1 MTTIRLKCVFA
12 LILIV
17 IASIGPIPIAS
28 PIGAFVAL
36 FRPRWF
42 KTLVD
47 NIYRNS
53 RQNPTLP
60 NNSGASDGNPGR
72 KKNLASAVARLKLLS
87 AMIVFM
93 VLDIGP
99 IPTVSLIALFI
110 VIFRPQW
117 FLTLIKKVYGE
128 Q

>member
-1 MTTIRLKCVFA
+1 MTMIRLKCVFA
-12 LILIV
+12 LILIG

-28 PIGAFVAL
+28 TLGAFVAL

-53 RQNPTLP
+53 RQNPTSP
-60 NNSGASDGNPGR
+60 DSSGASVGNPRR
-72 KKNLASAVARLKLLS
+72 KNHASAAARLQLLS

-93 VLDIGP
+93 LLDIGP

-117 FLTLIKKVYGE
+117 FLTLMKRVYGE

>member
-1 MTTIRLKCVFA
+1 MTTIRLKCAFA
-12 LILIV
+12 LILIG

-28 PIGAFVAL
+28 TLGAFVAL
-36 FRPRWF
+36 FRPCWF

-53 RQNPTLP
+53 RQNPTSP
-60 NNSGASDGNPGR
+60 DNSGASDGNPGR
-72 KKNLASAVARLKLLS
+72 KNTASAAARLQLLS
-87 AMIVFM
+87 VMIIFM
-93 VLDIGP
+93 LLDIGP
-99 IPTVSLIALFI
+99 MPTVSLIALFI

-117 FLTLIKKVYGE
+117 FLTLMKRVYGE

>member
-1 MTTIRLKCVFA
+1 MTTIRLKCIFA
-12 LILIV
+12 LILIA
-17 IASIGPIPIAS
+17 ITSIGPIPIAS
-28 PIGAFVAL
+28 SLGAFVAL

-53 RQNPTLP
+53 RQNPTSP
-60 NNSGASDGNPGR
+60 DSSGASDGNPGQ
-72 KKNLASAVARLKLLS
+72 KNLASAVARLQLLS
-87 AMIVFM
+87 AMIVFIL
-93 VLDIGP
+93 LDIGP

-117 FLTLIKKVYGE
+117 FLTLIKRVYG
-128 Q
+128 